1 MARNK
6 FTSRD
11 AIIYLPPGSNQIIF
25 GVAREPPKLI
35 TMRDKLNK
43 LLFCAGCGAENDRG
57 REFISSLVRIM
68 SITNKCRGCG
78 QGFDVNNNPVGSSLS
93 PRICAEGHT
102 GPFDPM
108 PAPGKYID

>member
-1 MARNK
+1 M
-6 FTSRD
+6 
-11 AIIYLPPGSNQIIF
+11 
-25 GVAREPPKLI
+25 REK
-35 TMRDKLNK
+35 RNK
-43 LLFCAGCGAENDRG
+43 LLSARG
-57 REFISSLVRIM
+57 TARRTTETEFISSLVRIM
-68 SITNKCRGCG
+68 SITKACRGCG